1 MRKFARSERSRALDC
16 LKDEDPGVCVFLV
29 FLVFLM
35 IVERECKSVVFVGD
49 GGGRKWGR
57 ERDERVVW
65 ECEGGGGYI
74 GRIKYLDI
82 LFREN
87 I

>member
-1 MRKFARSERSRALDC
+1 
-16 LKDEDPGVCVFLV
+16 
-29 FLVFLM
+29 M

-74 GRIKYLDI
+74 GRIRLNISLILDYQISRYLFNKYLDI
-82 LFREN
+82 CLGS
-87 I
+87 